1 MLTNL
6 EANWLYLENELI
18 EYVGVNAP
26 ELIPDVERWTELI
39 RPLPIAEK
47 TLYFGQLCELLF
59 EELATVG
66 EKEKWQ
72 DVKEMLIKDNKVKD
86 VRVLNIFD
94 NTIDNWISFV
104 RKEVE

>member
-26 ELIPDVERWTELI
+26 ELIPDVERWIELI

-47 TLYFGQLCELLF
+47 TLHFGQLCELLF
-59 EELATVG
+59 EELATLD
-66 EKEKWQ
+66 EKLKWKN
-72 DVKEMLIKDNKVKD
+72 VKEILVKENKVKD
-86 VRVLNIFD
+86 VQVLNIFEK
-94 NTIDNWISFV
+94 TIDSWISFV

>member
-18 EYVGVNAP
+18 EYIGVNAP
-26 ELIPDVERWTELI
+26 ELIPDVERWIELI

-59 EELATVG
+59 EELATLD
-66 EKEKWQ
+66 EKLKWKN
-72 DVKEMLIKDNKVKD
+72 VKEILVKENKVKD
-86 VRVLNIFD
+86 VQVLNIFEE
-94 NTIDNWISFV
+94 TIDSWISFV

>member
-6 EANWLYLENELI
+6 EANWLYLENELM

-26 ELIPDVERWTELI
+26 ELIPDVERWIELI

-47 TLYFGQLCELLF
+47 TLHFGQLCELLF
-59 EELATVG
+59 EELATLD
-66 EKEKWQ
+66 EKLKWKN
-72 DVKEMLIKDNKVKD
+72 VKEILVKENKVKD
-86 VRVLNIFD
+86 VQVLNIFEK
-94 NTIDNWISFV
+94 TIDSWISFV

>member
-26 ELIPDVERWTELI
+26 ELIPDVERWIELI